1 MNLLTLLYIVIGV
14 ILLLFIVFVITII
27 ERRLHPTTVD
37 NFKDIFIGKLE
48 NTDASISDAIQH
60 LKLINS
66 IKDEYEE
73 KENDRKSS

>member
-1 MNLLTLLYIVIGV
+1 MLTLLYIVIGV